1 MAEPE
6 NEEITELERDIE
18 ETRIALRNA
27 RRMLREATIQQNTEN
42 IQNFQF
48 MVNELEEI
56 LESQLEEQQQVGEGF
71 LLRNEGTL
79 PPDVR
84 KMLEQIGN
92 EEIKSIKIVRTPLS
106 SFTKGFLNV
115 ISLGQFDKISRQY
128 YDNIFHLSMW
138 INGSYNLEKNAVISL
153 SRKSPIE
160 SNSEVKDVTNI
171 PSGLTIQT
179 LLDKTKQRMG
189 SANYT
194 NYDADKNNCQ
204 NFLLNIL
211 EANKIG
217 DESDRTF
224 TKQNTKEIFEKLP
237 AFSKVLGNLA
247 TKAGAVWDRLLKG
260 EGSQTGGEGH
270 DGDECQ
276 CGEGFLDF
284 LRTDKQKEAS
294 KKKLQDYTLG
304 YLTRQGDTA
313 ALEAYKKQQ
322 GLGSD
327 LYNYQLHP
335 AKCKF

>member
-1 MAEPE
+1 MPQILS
-6 NEEITELERDIE
+6 EE
-18 ETRIALRNA
+18 
-27 RRMLREATIQQNTEN
+27 
-42 IQNFQF
+42 
-48 MVNELEEI
+48 
-56 LESQLEEQQQVGEGF
+56 QVGEGL

-128 YDNIFHLSMW
+128 YDQIFHLSMW

-160 SNSEVKDVTNI
+160 PNSEVKDVTNI

-189 SANYT
+189 DANFT

-260 EGSQTGGEGH
+260 EGSQTG
-270 DGDECQ
+270 
-276 CGEGFLDF
+276 
-284 LRTDKQKEAS
+284 
-294 KKKLQDYTLG
+294 
-304 YLTRQGDTA
+304 QGDMI
-313 ALEAYKKQQ
+313 
-322 GLGSD
+322 
-327 LYNYQLHP
+327 YNYQLYP
-335 AKCKF
+335 AKCRF